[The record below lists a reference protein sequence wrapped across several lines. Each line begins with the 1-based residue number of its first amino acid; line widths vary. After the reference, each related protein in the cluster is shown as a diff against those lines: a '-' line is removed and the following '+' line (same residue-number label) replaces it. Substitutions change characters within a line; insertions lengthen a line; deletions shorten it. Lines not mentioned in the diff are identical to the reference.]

1 MGVSACQPLAAPCH
15 IRVGLWRHHATSA
28 VLSLVFV
35 VPWKLWQNHA
45 DLHLSPR
52 MASGVS
58 LPTPGVLRLAAAGV
72 DMSLPTSGNQVS
84 SIWRPLAP
92 GDIMTSEILSML
104 HNNNVVKLLFAV
116 QTPFAL
122 DLLLEVCDADLRSV
136 LRQWDMIE
144 AEGQGCDSPDLPWF
158 GIHP

>member
-1 MGVSACQPLAAPCH
+1 MPAAGGSLPHSCRPLAWSFGNTMPPS
-15 IRVGLWRHHATSA
+15 G
-28 VLSLVFV
+28 
-35 VPWKLWQNHA
+35 
-45 DLHLSPR
+45 HLSPR

-104 HNNNVVKLLFAV
+104 HHNNVVKLLFAV

-136 LRQWDMIE
+136 LRRWDMTE
-144 AEGQGCDSPDLPWF
+144 AESQVGRFWWCAIVHSSTPICGVGALC
-158 GIHP
+158 